1 MYLDPVCINYGVSYF
16 SDVNFF
22 FFFLFYT
29 SSDINI
35 IATADVI
42 VLIADFILIC
52 LLPMQLS
59 FPVVSSLNTVHLFAS
74 NLKSS
79 LLSCSTSGAQV
90 VWKTFHNR
98 SVLV

>member
-1 MYLDPVCINYGVSYF
+1 
-16 SDVNFF
+16 
-22 FFFLFYT
+22 
-29 SSDINI
+29 
-35 IATADVI
+35 
-42 VLIADFILIC
+42 
-52 LLPMQLS
+52 MQLS

-98 SVLV
+98 SVDDHSVFMYTIKTQLGPFMIIYTAFHNTAYFDDI